1 MDLRHLNKGSP
12 GDTFKSFFE
21 ELEKLVEEE
30 IVADE
35 RRHDISHMPQ
45 FFRIRDHIAQVKAK
59 LPKDTPIPSEAT
71 VLYLFATSNCLFVS
85 CDNKAK
91 ADYSE
96 PGTAL
101 STGVRG
107 KKSLIPINSTLGIL
121 DRDVSQKGSI
131 TPAVSLLYKVPG
143 TIDRSFYRGT
153 PIVTLQHSVFQ
164 GSNSFRSI
172 LELNRAI
179 INIIEPEKLANLRY
193 FFMITDGGPQHN
205 VTYESVK
212 IPLSLLFKELK
223 VDILIA
229 IRTAPV
235 QSNVNIAQRMMSILN
250 IGYQNVALEREPSP
264 SDDSIKNAKI
274 LKIYVNIQILKMTG

>member
-107 KKSLIPINSTLGIL
+107 KKSLIPINSTLGAL
-121 DRDVSQKGSI
+121 DHDVNQKGSV
-131 TPAVSLLYKVPG
+131 TPTVSLLYKVPDS
-143 TIDRSFYRGT
+143 IDGPFYRRN
-153 PIVTLQHSVFQ
+153 PIITLKDSVFLA
-164 GSNSFRSI
+164 SNSFRSI
-172 LELNRAI
+172 LELKQTI
-179 INIIEPEKLANLRY
+179 INTIEPEKLANIY
-193 FFMITDGGPQHN
+193 FMITDGGLEHN
-205 VTYESVK
+205 V
-212 IPLSLLFKELK
+212 P
-223 VDILIA
+223 
-229 IRTAPV
+229 
-235 QSNVNIAQRMMSILN
+235 
-250 IGYQNVALEREPSP
+250 
-264 SDDSIKNAKI
+264 
-274 LKIYVNIQILKMTG
+274 